1 MLYFITF
8 LILAIII
15 LFIFRNKKKK
25 LTANQKKEITKF
37 FNNIKKAKSNKEKI
51 IDFDKLYHKILIEL

>member
-8 LILAIII
+8 LIIALI
-15 LFIFRNKKKK
+15 LIFIFRNKKKK
-25 LTANQKKEITKF
+25 LTAIQKKEITKF